1 MIRAKALSA
10 AFALTFAFAPFQC
23 AREPDPNRRIEDEPS
38 EVVYRLAE
46 RFKAENKADAR
57 ADTLKFLIER
67 YPTSRFAK
75 FATQDLAEMGQAPPP
90 NTASPNNPAP

>member
-1 MIRAKALSA
+1 MVSLRIGAGVLL
-10 AFALTFAFAPFQC
+10 FAMSFAPFQC
-23 AREPDPNRRIEDEPS
+23 AREPDPNRRIEDEPA

-46 RFKAENKADAR
+46 RFKSESKPDAR
-57 ADTLKFLIER
+57 AETLKFLIER